1 MSSRDESCIYIPIH
15 THTHTHTH
23 ICIYCAKISKVYMYV
38 CISYV
43 YNIYILM
50 WEVLRSMELEGGAG
64 GVSRSEGW

>member
-1 MSSRDESCIYIPIH
+1 
-15 THTHTHTH
+15 
-23 ICIYCAKISKVYMYV
+23 MYV

-43 YNIYILM
+43 YNIYILV